1 MATARMKGET
11 DMAKWNFP
19 VFGHGADYNPD
30 QWRHIPGTL
39 DEDIRLMKLSHCNI
53 MSVGIFSWAA
63 LEPEEGQYD
72 FGWLKEVLDK
82 LHANGVSVLLATP
95 SGARPAWMSQKYPEV
110 LRVRPDGGRNLHGE
124 RHNHCYTSPVYRDF
138 VKKMNTA
145 LAEAFGHHPAVVG
158 WHVSNEYGGEC
169 HCELCQ
175 AEFRK
180 FLQNKYGTLETL
192 NQAWWT
198 GFWAKTYTDWSQLH
212 SPTPIGET
220 CIHGLTLDWKRFVT
234 HQTVDFMRAEV
245 APLKEITPELPVTA
259 NMMHTYD
266 GLDYYRFRDVIDFAS
281 FDCYPRWGVEA
292 DDVLEAE
299 RAAFNYDIMR
309 SLKDGP
315 WVLMESTPSQV
326 NWQNICMLKRPGVHL
341 QASMQAVAH
350 GADSIQYFQWR
361 KSRGSTEKF
370 HGAVVDHVGNEHTRT
385 FREVTEVG
393 EWLQKLQPVLGA
405 DVPKQV
411 ALIYD
416 MDNLWA
422 QENAQGPRKDKRYA
436 EVVVEHY
443 GALKRNGL
451 TVDVID
457 ETMDFA
463 PYRMIVAP
471 QMYLVKPG
479 VAERL
484 KEFVRAGGVLVSTY
498 YTGYVDENDLVK
510 LGGWPGDMMDLFGI
524 WAEEIEALPEGRGNA
539 IIAGEKRYECGF
551 MCEIVHAKGA
561 QVVGTYESDF
571 YGGMPALTKN
581 AYGSGEAWH
590 IASRVGVEAL
600 TELYGGIAREKGIA
614 PVLENLPYGVHADVR
629 ENENGRFLF
638 VQNYAA
644 APKTVC
650 LPKAVNVITGEAVG
664 GETEIPVHGILIA
677 KI

>member
-1 MATARMKGET
+1 
-11 DMAKWNFP
+11 MAKWNFP

-39 DEDIRLMKLSHCNI
+39 EADIRLMQLSRCNI

-63 LEPEEGQYD
+63 LEPEEGRYD
-72 FGWLKEVLDK
+72 FDWLQEVLDK
-82 LHANGVSVLLATP
+82 LHAGGISVLLATP
-95 SGARPAWMSQKYPEV
+95 SGARPGWMSAKYPEV

-124 RHNHCYTSPVYRDF
+124 RHNHCYTSPVYREF
-138 VKKMNTA
+138 VRKMNTA
-145 LAEAFGHHPAVVG
+145 LAERFADHPAVVG
-158 WHVSNEYGGEC
+158 WHISNEYGGEC

-175 AEFRK
+175 AEFRNYLK
-180 FLQNKYGTLETL
+180 AKYGTLEAL

-234 HQTVDFMRAEV
+234 HQTVDFMEAEV
-245 APLKEITPELPVTA
+245 APLHRFNPDLPVTA

-281 FDCYPRWGVEA
+281 FDCYPLWGRNA
-292 DDVLEAE
+292 DDLLEAE
-299 RAAFNYDIMR
+299 KAAFNYDMMR

-315 WVLMESTPSQV
+315 WVLMESAPSQV
-326 NWQNICMLKRPGVHL
+326 NWHDYCILKRPGVHL

-405 DVPKQV
+405 DAPKQA

-416 MDNLWA
+416 LDNLWA
-422 QENAQGPRKDKRYA
+422 QENAQGPCRDKKYA
-436 EVVVEHY
+436 EVLVEHY

-451 TVDVID
+451 SVDVID

-463 PYRMIVAP
+463 PYRLIVAP
-471 QMYLVKPG
+471 QMYMVKPG

-484 KEFVRAGGVLVSTY
+484 KAFVQAGGIVVTTY
-498 YTGYVDENDLVK
+498 YSGYVDENDLVK
-510 LGGWPGDMMDLFGI
+510 LGGWPGDMMDLFGV
-524 WAEEIEALPEGRGNA
+524 WAEEIEAMPEYMGNA
-539 IIAGEKRYECGF
+539 IRMNGKRYACGF
-551 MCEIVHAKGA
+551 MFEIVHAKGA
-561 QVVGTYESDF
+561 EVVGTYENDF
-571 YGGMPALTKN
+571 YAGMPAITKN
-581 AYGSGEAWH
+581 GYGEGEAWH
-590 IASRVGVEAL
+590 IASRMGREAL
-600 TELYGGIAREKGIA
+600 AELYAGIVRDRKMET
-614 PVLENLPYGVHADVR
+614 VLDGLPYGVHADERV
-629 ENENGRFLF
+629 NANGRFLF

-644 APKTVC
+644 EPKTVQ
-650 LPKAVNVITGEAVG
+650 LPKGTDVITGAAVG
-664 GETEIPVHGILIA
+664 GGTEIPVHGV
-677 KI
+677 KIVRVEE